1 MILLSSFKSGWLC
14 VGVVDDQTFVLVV
27 SVVFQVELSFS
38 SVVVVGV
45 ELLVEVWVILAF
57 SVIVDVRIDVPDD
70 DNILILKVIVQL
82 LYCLKLGN
90 FSF

>member
-1 MILLSSFKSGWLC
+1 MILLSSFESGWLC

-70 DNILILKVIVQL
+70 DNILILKVIV
-82 LYCLKLGN
+82 
-90 FSF
+90 